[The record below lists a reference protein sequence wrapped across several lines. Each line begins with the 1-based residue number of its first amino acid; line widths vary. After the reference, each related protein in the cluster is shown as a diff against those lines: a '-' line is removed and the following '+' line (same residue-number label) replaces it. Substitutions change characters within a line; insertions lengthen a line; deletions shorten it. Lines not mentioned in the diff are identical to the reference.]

1 MSEEKEFQVV
11 LQIIVSRLVQQIVK
25 GMNLSDE
32 DALNLLYSSKLYE
45 KLEHEETIVWHL
57 SVPTLYDLLIEE
69 RESGKIIF
77 PEEA

>member
-1 MSEEKEFQVV
+1 
-11 LQIIVSRLVQQIVK
+11 
-25 GMNLSDE
+25 MNLSDE

-45 KLEHEETIVWHL
+45 KLEHEETKVWHL